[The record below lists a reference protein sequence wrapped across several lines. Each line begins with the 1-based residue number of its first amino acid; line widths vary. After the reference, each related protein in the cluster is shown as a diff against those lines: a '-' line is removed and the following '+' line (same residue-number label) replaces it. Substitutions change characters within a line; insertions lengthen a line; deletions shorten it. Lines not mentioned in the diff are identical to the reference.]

1 MDRQT
6 MQIATGRDAPRSIL
20 FRWGRWS
27 AAHHKGVLGG
37 WVLLLVA
44 AASLVPHFVESLG
57 STTSLSVR
65 GSDSAHA
72 GQRLRSD
79 FPGRSAEQDL
89 VVFSS
94 ASLHTGDPAFKR
106 VVEQTLTA
114 LRADRRVTGVV
125 SPYAPGGRAISADGS
140 TAIASLRLAGG
151 QSSRERAAGDLQT
164 RLDRLQT
171 RTVRIYVTGN
181 SPIDAAVTKR
191 SESDLARAEI
201 VGELLASVVLL
212 LALRTVVAAAVPALL
227 AIAGLIFAYGL
238 LAAVSLLYRFD
249 ATVEAV
255 ATMLG
260 LAVGIDYSLFLVTRF
275 RDELRA
281 RESVAD
287 AVATA
292 VATAGKAILF
302 SGTTVLISLAG
313 LLLVPAQS
321 FTGLA
326 AGAMV
331 AVAALVLVAIGLLPA
346 ALALLGRR
354 IERLRVP
361 VIGRERAGRGQ
372 PSLWERWAHVVM
384 RHPLIAA
391 VPVSALLLVA
401 AAPAARMHFGLSLGT
416 PAVTSTPAGHGYA
429 IVADTFPA
437 GVLAPIQIVVDK
449 PHGRI
454 DRGDL
459 RAIRR
464 LTQAL
469 EQDPAVGEVESATQ
483 TSANGGRGATIVTV
497 APNAAPDSSA
507 AQQLVA
513 DIRTQALPHALGRTR
528 LRAAV
533 GGLPAQLRDLDHAVT
548 HSFPLV
554 LVAVLG
560 ASFLLLLV
568 AFRSLFVPLKAI
580 AMNLLS
586 LGTAY
591 GLLVLVFQQG
601 HLKHLF
607 GVETNGFIE
616 VTMPLFTFAI
626 LFGLSMDYEV
636 FLVSRIKEEWE
647 QSHETRRSVGRG
659 LSTTARVISAAALIM
674 VAVFA
679 SFMGT
684 AVIEVK
690 QVGFGLAVAVLVDA
704 TLVRLVLVPAFMRL
718 AGDWNWWLPARLEH
732 RLPGRGSF

>member
-1 MDRQT
+1 MNRKT
-6 MQIATGRDAPRSIL
+6 IKIARYGDAAQPIL
-20 FRWGRWS
+20 FRWGRWN
-27 AAHHKGVLGG
+27 ATHHKRVLGI
-37 WVLLLVA
+37 WLLLLVG
-44 AASLVPHFVESLG
+44 AASLIPHFVSSLG

-65 GSDSAHA
+65 GSDSARA
-72 GQRLRSD
+72 ERLLRSD
-79 FPGRSAEQDL
+79 FPGLSAEQDL

-94 ASLHTGDPAFKR
+94 KSLQTGDPRFEQ
-106 VVEQTLTA
+106 VVGKTLTE
-114 LRADRRVTGVV
+114 LRGDARVTSVV
-125 SPYAPGGRAISADGS
+125 SPYAPAGHAISSDRS

-151 QSSRERAAGDLQT
+151 QSARQSAAVDLQS

-171 RTVRIYVTGN
+171 HGVQIFLTGN

-191 SESDLARAEI
+191 SESDLARAEV

-255 ATMLG
+255 STMLG
-260 LAVGIDYSLFLVTRF
+260 LALGIDYSLFLVTRF
-275 RDELRA
+275 REELRR
-281 RESVAD
+281 RESVVD
-287 AVATA
+287 AVANA
-292 VATAGKAILF
+292 VATAGKAIVF
-302 SGTTVLISLAG
+302 SGTTVLVSLAG
-313 LLLVPAQS
+313 LFIVPAQS

-331 AVAALVLVAIGLLPA
+331 AVAALMLVAIGLLPA
-346 ALALLGRR
+346 ALALVGRR

-361 VIGRERAGRGQ
+361 LIGHRRAFRER
-372 PSLWERWAHVVM
+372 SSIWERWAHVVM

-391 VPVSALLLVA
+391 VPVSALLLTA
-401 AAPAARMHFGLSLGT
+401 AVPAFGMHFGLSLGT
-416 PAVTSTPAGHGYA
+416 PAVADTAAGHGYA
-429 IVADTFPA
+429 IVAAKFPA

-449 PHGRI
+449 PHGEI
-454 DRGDL
+454 AQGDL
-459 RAIRR
+459 RAVRS

-469 EQDPAVGEVESATQ
+469 EHDPAVGQVESTAQ
-483 TSANGGRGATIVTV
+483 DGHSATIITV
-497 APNAAPDSSA
+497 APKAAPDSGA

-513 DIRTQALPHALGRTR
+513 DIRAQAIPGALRQTQLH
-528 LRAAV
+528 AAV
-533 GGLPAQLRDLDHAVT
+533 GGLPAQLRDLDHAVSD
-548 HSFPLV
+548 SFPLV
-554 LVAVLG
+554 LLAVLG

-601 HLKHLF
+601 HLEHLF
-607 GVETNGFIE
+607 GIDTTGFIE

-647 QSHETRRSVGRG
+647 HGYDTHRSVGRG
-659 LSTTARVISAAALIM
+659 LATTARVITAAALIM

-684 AVIEVK
+684 AVTEVK

-718 AGDWNWWLPARLEH
+718 AGNWNWWLPDWLEH